1 MPDWTWASHSDIVL
15 RMATKDSKAMR
26 GKRFQVSVFLEYELY
41 QLMHAKADELGMS
54 HTKFIERLVSASVG
68 YKAKSKAA

>member
-1 MPDWTWASHSDIVL
+1 
-15 RMATKDSKAMR
+15 MR

-54 HTKFIERLVSASVG
+54 HTKYIERLVGSSVG
-68 YKAKSKAA
+68 YKAKPSKAAA